1 MIDLA
6 RIIFDLITGQDNTT
20 VSIGRVLRLI
30 AFALFAVLLPVA
42 SIISLIKSWVPASE
56 WALLFDKLPTYL
68 LAVCAAVASLIGLTG
83 FTEPKPRRD
92 DP

>member
-1 MIDLA
+1 VTWW
-6 RIIFDLITGQDNTT
+6 RHVITGQDNTT
-20 VSIGRVLRLI
+20 VSIGRVMGLI
-30 AFALFAVLLPVA
+30 VFALFAVLLPLA
-42 SIISLIKSWVPASE
+42 AIISLIKSWVPASE
-56 WALLFDKLPTYL
+56 WGLLFDKLPTYL